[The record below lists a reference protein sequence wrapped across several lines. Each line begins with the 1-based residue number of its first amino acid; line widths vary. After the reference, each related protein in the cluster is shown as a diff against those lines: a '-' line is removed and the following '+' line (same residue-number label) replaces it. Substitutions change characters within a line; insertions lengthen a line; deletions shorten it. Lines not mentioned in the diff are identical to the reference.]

1 MQKPLFIRIIL
12 LTSLAA
18 WCVNATAQQRKVWN
32 LRNFDEKRIHFGFT
46 LGLNSMDFVMNTDLT
61 KVDSLISLESQRQS
75 GFNIGI
81 VSAFHVNPFF
91 SVRFLPSL
99 SFGQRNLEYTF
110 RTPERNEIEFK
121 QVESTYLDFPI
132 NLKYRSARLNNF
144 AAYVLGGGRYSIDL
158 ASQFDTDNFVP
169 PDQQVVKLER
179 NTMWYEVG
187 FGMDF
192 FLEYFKF
199 STEIKLS
206 VGIDDVLIQDNTIWS
221 TPIDKVRPR
230 MVTISFHFE
239 G

>member
-1 MQKPLFIRIIL
+1 VQKPLFIRIIL